1 MSKNEA
7 VKLLENLRDEIDGL
21 RKELKKT
28 TGKRTRKTSIKTL
41 VISVS
46 TTWTNSVRKAIEP
59 YTASMD
65 ALLRYDE
72 LFNRLVELGYVDAP
86 YIETLLEI
94 VNEILRSFNSTL
106 IVPVQQY
113 SPDVDSGDIA
123 DEWKDLFP
131 DVSGIEEIYLNEAF
145 SCAITAVLQ
154 KVLLP
159 KK

>member
-1 MSKNEA
+1 MNKNEA
-7 VKLLENLRDEIDGL
+7 VMLLENLRIEIDGL

-41 VISVS
+41 AISVS
-46 TTWTNSVRKAIEP
+46 TTWTNSVRNAIEP

-65 ALLRYDE
+65 TLLRYDE
-72 LFNRLVELGYVDAP
+72 LFNRLVKLGYADAP

-94 VNEILRSFNSTL
+94 VNEILRSFNSAL

-113 SPDVDSGDIA
+113 SPDDVIGDTL

-131 DVSGIEEIYLNEAF
+131 DVTGIEETYLNEA
-145 SCAITAVLQ
+145 Q
-154 KVLLP
+154 N
-159 KK
+159 